1 MTNVR
6 HLPFLAFSPKA
17 LKICLTKAGL
27 LTCSFAFFEPSH
39 QQSQQWLLFQKKG
52 IE

>member
-1 MTNVR
+1 MKNLL
-6 HLPFLAFSPKA
+6 HLPFIDFTPKE

-27 LTCSFAFFEPSH
+27 LTCFFAFFEPSH